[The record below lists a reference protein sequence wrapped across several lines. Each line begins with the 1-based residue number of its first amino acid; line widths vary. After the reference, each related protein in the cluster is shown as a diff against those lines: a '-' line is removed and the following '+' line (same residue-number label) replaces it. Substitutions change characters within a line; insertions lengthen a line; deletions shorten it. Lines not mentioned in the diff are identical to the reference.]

1 MPALR
6 RRFERFWARHSL
18 TAVLGVLGCALIA
31 FGWLFD
37 DKLWDFFSGLGQG
50 TLTGA
55 LVFWLSRYFRET
67 AKPEDPPE

>member
-1 MPALR
+1 MWR
-6 RRFERFWARHSL
+6 NHSL
-18 TAVLGVLGCALIA
+18 TIVLTVIGAATLA
-31 FGWLFD
+31 FAWFFE
-37 DKLWDFFSGLGQG
+37 DKWWDLFSGLGQG